1 MWLTNPQN
9 KMSLPSNN
17 AIADAD
23 GDGLLDADEFKAL
36 FDLDGDGNISAHEAA
51 KAAKLF
57 AMVDKDGDGQ
67 LDIEELKQVRPAPL
81 ASAAAKLPSRV
92 SRSQL
97 PRRRHQ
103 DGARGQPSPRHF
115 HHLVDVLMCVVSRP
129 HRLQA
134 RGRPSSRL
142 ATPEG
147 LYGLTTCAMVH
158 AYSTREYMPVGVEA
172 GEAHRDD
179 ATLRRLNEDD

>member
-1 MWLTNPQN
+1 
-9 KMSLPSNN
+9 
-17 AIADAD
+17 
-23 GDGLLDADEFKAL
+23 
-36 FDLDGDGNISAHEAA
+36 
-51 KAAKLF
+51 
-57 AMVDKDGDGQ
+57 MVDKDGDGQ

-147 LYGLTTCAMVH
+147 LYGLATCAMVH

-172 GEAHRDD
+172 RRTTPRSDD
-179 ATLRRLNEDD
+179 STKMTDEKQKDGWSGRSRTGREERSPTLLLLRVLLSYTEFEIKHGLDFAVNPIELSAGV

>member
-67 LDIEELKQVRPAPL
+67 LDIEELKQVR
-81 ASAAAKLPSRV
+81 AAL
-92 SRSQL
+92 
-97 PRRRHQ
+97 
-103 DGARGQPSPRHF
+103 
-115 HHLVDVLMCVVSRP
+115 
-129 HRLQA
+129 
-134 RGRPSSRL
+134 
-142 ATPEG
+142 
-147 LYGLTTCAMVH
+147 
-158 AYSTREYMPVGVEA
+158 
-172 GEAHRDD
+172 
-179 ATLRRLNEDD
+179 